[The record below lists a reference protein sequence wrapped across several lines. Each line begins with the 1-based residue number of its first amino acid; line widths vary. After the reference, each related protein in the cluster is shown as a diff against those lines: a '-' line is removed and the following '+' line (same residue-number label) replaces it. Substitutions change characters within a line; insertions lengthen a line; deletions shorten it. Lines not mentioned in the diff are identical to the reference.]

1 MKTLSFALFRNLFK
15 NIIMKVLANDG
26 LDQSGIDGL
35 QKAGFEVITTK
46 VPQEELINYINENQV
61 RTLLVRSATK
71 VRKDI
76 IDACPSLKII
86 GRGGVGMDNIDV
98 EYAREKGINVI
109 NTPAASS
116 ASVAELVFAHLFSG
130 CRFLTDSNRKMPV
143 EGDTK
148 FAELKKAYTK
158 GVELRGKTI
167 GIIGFGRIGQEVA
180 KMALGLGMR
189 VLAVDNFTEKVN
201 LKVEFFNGQSVDF
214 EIKTQSKEEVL
225 KEADF
230 VTLHVPAQKEFVI
243 GQKEF
248 DLMKNGAAL
257 VNCARGGV
265 VDEEALLKALDSGK
279 LAFAGL
285 DVFINEP
292 TPAKSILSHPKIS
305 LTPHTGASTNEAQDR
320 IGISLAEQII
330 SILK

>member
-1 MKTLSFALFRNLFK
+1 
-15 NIIMKVLANDG
+15 MKVLANDG

-143 EGDTK
+143 EGDSK

-189 VLAVDNFTEKVN
+189 VLAVDSHTEKVTV
-201 LKVEFFNGQSVDF
+201 KVEFFNGQSVDF

-292 TPAKSILSHPKIS
+292 TPAKSILSHLKIS